1 MEKVKF
7 TPYIPKS
14 TLQRAR
20 AVVAA
25 LHGKTPE
32 ARSLNE
38 LIDSAMR
45 RECSRLERTH
55 NAGVEFPPATEMPG
69 AGGRR

>member
-1 MEKVKF
+1 MSKVKF
-7 TPYIPKS
+7 TPYIPTA

-25 LHGKTPE
+25 LHGKVAE

-38 LIDSAMR
+38 LVDSALR
-45 RECSRLERTH
+45 RECSRLERNH
-55 NAGVEFPPATEMPG
+55 NEGVEYPPAVEMPG
-69 AGGRR
+69 SGGKR